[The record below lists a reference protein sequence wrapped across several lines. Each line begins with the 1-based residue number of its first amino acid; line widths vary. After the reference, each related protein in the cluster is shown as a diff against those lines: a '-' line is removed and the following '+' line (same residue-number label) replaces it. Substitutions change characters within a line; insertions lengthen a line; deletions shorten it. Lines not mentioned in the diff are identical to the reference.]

1 MAVKEDVVFCTYPH
15 LKLMCKLHYFWFE
28 NRNWMYYNQITEHI
42 AVNYV
47 KVSNLHKKTHVQVEG
62 EEKVMN

>member
-1 MAVKEDVVFCTYPH
+1 
-15 LKLMCKLHYFWFE
+15 MCKSHYFWFE

-47 KVSNLHKKTHVQVEG
+47 KVLNLHNKTHMQVED
-62 EEKVMN
+62 EEKVYELENWQKNKRLCS